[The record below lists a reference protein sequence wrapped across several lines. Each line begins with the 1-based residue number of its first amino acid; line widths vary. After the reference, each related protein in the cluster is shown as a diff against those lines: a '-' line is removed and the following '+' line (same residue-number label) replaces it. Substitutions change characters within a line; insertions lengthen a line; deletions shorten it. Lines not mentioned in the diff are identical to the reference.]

1 MFKAMY
7 ACCIV
12 NVELEFEHGGGG
24 TGAYMVCPL
33 ESEFE
38 LHPFSSR
45 PLGSTCNMVL
55 ILFGSCYSGERT

>member
-24 TGAYMVCPL
+24 TGAYVVCPL

-38 LHPFSSR
+38 LHPFGSIKDELLIGSS
-45 PLGSTCNMVL
+45 L
-55 ILFGSCYSGERT
+55 